1 VPADQPRLRPWAFA
15 ECLVTALL
23 APPQPPVPA
32 SEAADGVKLRRA
44 SSGLLAGRLGGYARF
59 MVKPSSNAKIDAYGP
74 VGRSDWM
81 DVEWQQHL
89 RWMRIEDRW
98 MNVLDYGEGSPLIFI
113 HGLSGC
119 WQNWVENI
127 PYFAREHRVIAVDL
141 PGFGQSEMP
150 VEPISISGY
159 AETIDALMQELGI
172 DSAQVVGN
180 SMGGFIG
187 AELAI
192 GFPARV
198 ERLVLVAAAGLS
210 TAQIRTERTKGL
222 RHRAENVAFFYL
234 GWLASRSTAVTRRRR
249 LRSALLLLVAAHPDR
264 LPPALTIEQVA
275 GSGKPGFSDALDA
288 ICGYK
293 LRDRLE
299 KIGCPTLVVWG
310 DKDRLVPLRDASI
323 FEELIPDSR
332 KVIYKDTGHISMME
346 RPARFNRDVEA
357 FLREKA
363 GEQEPS
369 PQSPV
374 AAT

>member
-1 VPADQPRLRPWAFA
+1 
-15 ECLVTALL
+15 
-23 APPQPPVPA
+23 
-32 SEAADGVKLRRA
+32 
-44 SSGLLAGRLGGYARF
+44 
-59 MVKPSSNAKIDAYGP
+59 MVKASSNADLDAYGP
-74 VGRSDWM
+74 VGRSEWM
-81 DVEWQQHL
+81 DVEWQEHL
-89 RWMRIEDRW
+89 RWIRVEDRW
-98 MNVLDYGEGSPLIFI
+98 MNVMDYGEGPPLIFI

-119 WQNWVENI
+119 WQNWLENI
-127 PYFAREHRVIAVDL
+127 PFFAREHRVIAVDL
-141 PGFGQSEMP
+141 PGFGESEMP

-159 AETIDALMQELGI
+159 AATIDAVMQELGI

-192 GFPARV
+192 RFPPRV

-210 TAQIRTERTKGL
+210 TAEIRTERTKGL

-234 GWLASRSTAVTRRRR
+234 GWLASRSTIVTRRRR
-249 LRSALLLLVAAHPDR
+249 LRSALLLLVAAHPDK

-288 ICGYK
+288 ICDYQI
-293 LRDRLE
+293 RDRLE
-299 KIGCPTLVVWG
+299 KIGCPTLIVWG
-310 DKDRLVPLRDASI
+310 DKDRLVPLRDASV

-346 RPARFNRDVEA
+346 RPARFNQDVEA
-357 FLREKA
+357 FLHEDA

-369 PQSPV
+369 PQSHVV
-374 AAT
+374 AT